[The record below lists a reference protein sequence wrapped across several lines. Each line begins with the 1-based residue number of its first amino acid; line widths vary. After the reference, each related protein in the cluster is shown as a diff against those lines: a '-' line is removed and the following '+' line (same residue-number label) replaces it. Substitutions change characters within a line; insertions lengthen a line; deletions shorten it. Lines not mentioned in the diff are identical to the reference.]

1 MRRNF
6 RHVELIERLVRAL
19 ERRIMVRVLRVMRV
33 PLLKYSEYQPNAHHL
48 VEHCRDH
55 GLFDL
60 SIAMKPDR
68 LHVLCAKGARQAVSY
83 LICSITN
90 SDVDTEET
98 PSHHILGF
106 GRIRVQFPRDCLGA
120 DAALSPQT
128 TIHVARNPLELVVR
142 QVARLD
148 TCGVRVT
155 HDGVPSLQQLLDF
168 NREDGSN
175 HVFCIVF
182 GSKPPLSVACKS
194 FARLSR
200 S

>member
-1 MRRNF
+1 M
-6 RHVELIERLVRAL
+6 
-19 ERRIMVRVLRVMRV
+19 VLRVMRV

-68 LHVLCAKGARQAVSY
+68 LHVLCARGARQAVSY

-98 PSHHILGF
+98 RLTISLDLAAF
-106 GRIRVQFPRDCLGA
+106 GYNLRDCLGA
-120 DAALSPQT
+120 DVALPPQT

-142 QVARLD
+142 QVARLTPAACVLPMMAYRLCNSYSISIMRTD
-148 TCGVRVT
+148 PIMCSVLYSVR
-155 HDGVPSLQQLLDF
+155 
-168 NREDGSN
+168 
-175 HVFCIVF
+175 
-182 GSKPPLSVACKS
+182 
-194 FARLSR
+194 SR
-200 S
+200 PFP